1 MLTPLLSPATRALL
15 VCLSVAVG
23 IVFPQNGSPTGRLLV
38 QKAARVNEQAARQL
52 LEQRGAKSERHIEPL
67 GIQVLTLPRQALPA
81 VRQALERSGAF
92 VFVEEDVPVQLA
104 AMPNDPAAV
113 SQWHLERLRLPE
125 AWALTIGSSSQVVA
139 FIDSGVDW
147 NHSDLA
153 ARLRPGWNF
162 LTRTSDTQDRLGH
175 GTATAGAAAAATNN
189 GEGIAGVTWTNPV
202 MPLVVE
208 DGSGK
213 GTLSGVADAIVY
225 AVRKGVRVINASVS
239 MTSLGSSTLQ
249 RAIDYAWKN
258 DCIVVA
264 AAGNEADWR
273 PVYQPAAANRVLAV
287 SATTAGDTRASYS
300 NYGDWIDL
308 AAPGDGI
315 LTLARGGGLRTV
327 SGTSIAA
334 PVASGVAA
342 LVLAVNPRLTAPQL
356 TSILTLTADDLGV
369 PGFDPYFGWGR
380 VNASRAVAAAR
391 ASLSAAPP
399 AISSVSPTAGALL
412 SGEVAL
418 SVTASAAA
426 GIAQVETYLDEHRIG
441 VMTAA
446 PYTMNWNSGAA
457 ANGSHALTF
466 RVIDTL
472 GAAVSTQVAVSIR
485 NAEIKDNIAPLV
497 TITSPGTN
505 TTVSQKFTVSV
516 QAQDNVVVSELTLY
530 LDGVV
535 IDSVAA
541 ASLSAEV
548 NARKLT
554 PGIHILTAKAWDA
567 AGNGANATP
576 VMIYR

>member
-1 MLTPLLSPATRALL
+1 
-15 VCLSVAVG
+15 
-23 IVFPQNGSPTGRLLV
+23 
-38 QKAARVNEQAARQL
+38 
-52 LEQRGAKSERHIEPL
+52 
-67 GIQVLTLPRQALPA
+67 
-81 VRQALERSGAF
+81 
-92 VFVEEDVPVQLA
+92 
-104 AMPNDPAAV
+104 
-113 SQWHLERLRLPE
+113 LPE

-287 SATTAGDTRASYS
+287 SATTAGDTRANYS

-535 IDSVAA
+535 IESVAA

>member
-1 MLTPLLSPATRALL
+1 M
-15 VCLSVAVG
+15 
-23 IVFPQNGSPTGRLLV
+23 
-38 QKAARVNEQAARQL
+38 
-52 LEQRGAKSERHIEPL
+52 
-67 GIQVLTLPRQALPA
+67 LTLPQQALPA

-92 VFVEEDVPVQLA
+92 VFVEEDAPVRLA

-113 SQWHLERLRLPE
+113 SQWHLETLRLPE
-125 AWALTIGSSSQVVA
+125 AWAMTTGSASQVIA

-162 LTRTSDTQDRLGH
+162 LTRSADTQDRVGH
-175 GTATAGAAAAATNN
+175 GTATAGATAAATNN

-225 AVRKGVRVINASVS
+225 AVRKGARVINASVS
-239 MTSLGSSTLQ
+239 TASLGSSTLQ

-258 DCIVVA
+258 ECIVVA

-300 NYGDWIDL
+300 NCGDWIDL

-327 SGTSIAA
+327 SGTSFAA

-342 LVLAVNPRLTAPQL
+342 LVLSVNPRLTASQL
-356 TSILTLTADDLGV
+356 TSILTLTADDLGA
-369 PGFDPYFGWGR
+369 PGFDAYFGWGR
-380 VNASRAVAAAR
+380 VNASRAVATAR
-391 ASLSAAPP
+391 ASLAAAPP
-399 AISSVSPTAGALL
+399 AFSSVSPAAGALL
-412 SGEVAL
+412 SGQVSL
-418 SVTASAAA
+418 GVTASAAA
-426 GIAQVETYLDEHRIG
+426 GIAQVEVYLDEHRIG
-441 VMTAA
+441 VMTSA
-446 PYTMNWNSGAA
+446 PYTMNWNTAAA
-457 ANGSHALTF
+457 ANGTHALTF
-466 RVIDTL
+466 RAIDTL
-472 GAAVSTQVAVSIR
+472 GAAVSAQVAVSIR
-485 NAEIKDNIAPLV
+485 NAGIKDSIAPLV

-505 TTVSQKFTVSV
+505 TTVSQKFTVRAK
-516 QAQDNVVVSELTLY
+516 AQDNVVVSELTLY
-530 LDGVV
+530 LDGVL

-541 ASLSAEV
+541 DSLSAEV

-554 PGIHILTAKAWDA
+554 PGIHILTARAWDA
-567 AGNGANATP
+567 AGNAPARRP
-576 VMIYR
+576 S